1 MTVDFPN
8 RIIDVP
14 KTDLTLVG
22 GTLYTYPT
30 DSKFRSDLMAIM
42 DDEEGIVFPQSYKH
56 TAGKL
61 IAGINYARFIQI
73 INSYQVR
80 FEDGQYT
87 VVLEE
92 SNNDIWDVGG
102 GILFR
107 NQVQVIPTN
116 SAGLIVVTSGSGI
129 TEQDKLDI
137 ADRVLDEII
146 AEHTDAGSLGEFIED
161 ILKKAKLAA
170 YKL

>member
-14 KTDLTLVG
+14 QSDLTFVS
-22 GTLYTYPT
+22 GTLYTYAT
-30 DSKFRSDLMAIM
+30 NSKFRADLMAIM
-42 DDEEGIVFPQSYKH
+42 DNEEGMAFPQSYEH
-56 TAGKL
+56 TAGKT
-61 IAGINYARFIQI
+61 IAGVTYARFIQI

-80 FEDGQYT
+80 FEDGNYT

-102 GILFR
+102 GILYQ

-116 SAGLIVVTSGSGI
+116 SAGLIVKEVGSAV

-137 ADRVLDEII
+137 ADKVLDEVMSD
-146 AEHTDAGSLGEFIED
+146 HQGTGSLGEAIRR
-161 ILKKAKLAA
+161 ILYRAR
-170 YKL
+170 